1 MAIKT
6 KKKVVYITGTRAD
19 FGLMVPVLHA
29 IKNNPNL
36 ELKIFATGMHL
47 MPEFGETVQIVEEL
61 FPNTERLGATFD
73 SDERIGAARFCGKFT
88 QKIVEALMSYRP
100 DIILV
105 LGDRPEM
112 LCAALAGLY
121 LGIPVAHVHGGD
133 KSSTVDDSARHAI
146 TKFSSLHFTA
156 TKEAA
161 QRVKKM
167 GEEGWR
173 IHTVGA
179 PALDVILNTKLP
191 GRNELFKQLHLDP
204 KQKVILVTQH
214 PVSEDAE
221 HSAEQMLE
229 TLSAVKKF
237 NLPAVVIL
245 PDADAG
251 GRKMMEVINKEE
263 NNPLFRIFS
272 NLEYSQFL
280 ALEREAAVWVGNS
293 SAMMIE
299 SPSFHTP
306 VVNVGKRQLGR
317 LRGKN
322 VIDAD
327 YDREEITRAIKKS
340 LDDKRYIAK
349 VACVKNPWGD
359 GKTGPRIAIILEKL
373 VMNSKL
379 LNKQITY

>member
-1 MAIKT
+1 MATKI
-6 KKKVVYITGTRAD
+6 KKKIAYITGIRAD
-19 FGLMVPVLHA
+19 FGLMTPVLRA

-36 ELKIFATGMHL
+36 ELKVFATGIHL
-47 MPEFGETVQIVEEL
+47 MPEFGATVQIVEEL
-61 FPNTERLGATFD
+61 FPNTERIDATFD

-88 QKIVEALMSYRP
+88 KKIAEALASYLP

-121 LGIPVAHVHGGD
+121 LRIPVAHVHGGD
-133 KSSTVDDSARHAI
+133 KSSTVDDSARHVI
-146 TKFSSLHFTA
+146 TKLSSIHFPA

-161 QRVKKM
+161 KRVEKM
-167 GEEGWR
+167 GEDKSR
-173 IHTVGA
+173 IHIVGA
-179 PALDVILNTKLP
+179 PALDVILNTNLSS
-191 GRNELFKQLHLDP
+191 RNELFKQLRLDP

-214 PVSEDAE
+214 PVSEDTE

-229 TLSAVKKF
+229 TMSAVKKF
-237 NLPAVVIL
+237 NLPIVVIL
-245 PDADAG
+245 PNADAG
-251 GRKMMEVINKEE
+251 GRKMIGEINKEK
-263 NNPLFRIFS
+263 NNQMFHIFS

-306 VVNVGKRQLGR
+306 IVNVGKRQLGR

-322 VIDAD
+322 VIDVG
-327 YDREEITRAIKKS
+327 YDRKEIIKAIKKS
-340 LDDKRYIAK
+340 LNDKKYIAK
-349 VACVKNPWGD
+349 IAQIKNPWGD
-359 GKTGPRIAIILEKL
+359 GKTGPRIAKILGKL
-373 VMNSKL
+373 VIDSKL